1 MKITKRQLRRII
13 KEATAANLLKGI
25 DTSGTG
31 TPPKKD
37 VIYVEEG
44 PYGISVYDI
53 KGDYRGVGE
62 MVLKLVEMGEVDFF
76 KSPNDKKALEK
87 LMKKHD
93 EGVQG
98 GMQRWDSDV
107 FETYYDVDLLRA
119 IQMYADMH
127 DLKIIYR
134 DPEEDYY

>member
-1 MKITKRQLRRII
+1 MR
-13 KEATAANLLKGI
+13 A
-25 DTSGTG
+25 
-31 TPPKKD
+31 
-37 VIYVEEG
+37 VIHGQRMY
-44 PYGISVYDI
+44 
-53 KGDYRGVGE
+53 K
-62 MVLKLVEMGEVDFF
+62 
-76 KSPNDKKALEK
+76 K

-119 IQMYADMH
+119 IQMYADIH